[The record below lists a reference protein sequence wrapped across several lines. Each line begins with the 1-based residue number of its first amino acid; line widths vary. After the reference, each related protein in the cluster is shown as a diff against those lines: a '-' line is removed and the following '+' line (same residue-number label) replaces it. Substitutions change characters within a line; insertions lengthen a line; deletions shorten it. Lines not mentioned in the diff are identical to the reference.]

1 MIPQAIDYYRA
12 SSVADALKALKDNPD
27 AKLLAGGH
35 SLVPA
40 MKLRLNSPSMVVDI
54 SGLAD
59 LQKITESNGTL
70 HIGAMVTHAQIAS
83 SALVNEKIAI
93 LAETA
98 HQIGDI
104 QVRNMGTIGGSIA
117 HADPAADWPATLIAC
132 NSQIVVQN
140 DGNSR
145 KIPATEFF
153 TGFFST
159 ALDEGD
165 MVTGIEVPI
174 PTAGTGMSYQK
185 FSQPASRFAIVG
197 CAAMVQVQNGTIAQ
211 ASVAFN
217 GVGDAAYKA
226 TALESALVGK
236 PASLETIENAASH
249 AADEAESV
257 LSDSFASE
265 AYRIHLTKV
274 FAKRAL
280 KIAVGL

>member
-1 MIPQAIDYYRA
+1 MIPQEIDYYRA
-12 SSVADALKALKDNPD
+12 SSVSDALQMLNDNPD

-59 LQKITESNGTL
+59 LQHITETNGSL
-70 HIGAMVTHAQIAS
+70 HIGAMATHAMIAS
-83 SALVNEKIAI
+83 SALVHSKVPI

-98 HQIGDI
+98 HQIGDV
-104 QVRNMGTIGGSIA
+104 QVRNMGTIGGSLA
-117 HADPAADWPATLIAC
+117 HADPAADWPAALIAC
-132 NSQIVVQN
+132 QAQISIQSAQS
-140 DGNSR
+140 SR
-145 KIPATEFF
+145 KVAAADFF

-159 ALDEGD
+159 ALEEGE
-165 MVTGIEVPI
+165 MVTAIEVPI
-174 PTAGTGMSYQK
+174 PDAGTGMTYQK

-197 CAAMVQVQNGTIAQ
+197 CAALVKVVNGNFTSV
-211 ASVAFN
+211 SVAFN

-226 TALESALVGK
+226 TALEAALVGK
-236 PASLETIENAASH
+236 PATLASIEAAAAH
-249 AADEAESV
+249 ATDEAESI

-265 AYRIHLTKV
+265 SYRAHLAKV

-280 KIAVGL
+280 LAAAGL